1 MFASRAANADRVTL
15 YHRRMLLEI
24 RAVSPFFKNGF
35 LLGCERTR
43 DAVIVDPGDE
53 VAELIDIVRARD
65 LRVNA
70 ILLTHGH
77 VDHVAGVAKARAEL
91 DAPIYLHEEDAF
103 LYRTAVT
110 QAELFGMRIDAPPP
124 VDRFYDLQQPIG
136 FGNCAIRVHHVP
148 GHSPGSVC
156 LQLEGAEMDRTRLFV
171 GDTLFDGSIGRTDLP
186 GGSYDTLIRS
196 IKQVLLA
203 FEDES
208 EVYPGHGPATT
219 IGKERRTNPFLQ
231 G

>member
-1 MFASRAANADRVTL
+1 
-15 YHRRMLLEI
+15 MLLEI
-24 RAVSPFFKNGF
+24 RAVPPFFKNGF

-43 DAVIVDPGDE
+43 DAILIDPGDE
-53 VAELIDIVRARD
+53 VAELIDIARLRD
-65 LRVNA
+65 LHVSA

-77 VDHVAGVAKARAEL
+77 VDHVAGVAKAKAEFA
-91 DAPIYLHEEDAF
+91 APIYLHEDDVI
-103 LYRTAVT
+103 LYRTAVM
-110 QAELFGMRIDAPPP
+110 QAEFFGLHIDAPPP
-124 VDRFYDLQQPIG
+124 VDRFYDLAQPIA
-136 FGNCAIRVHHVP
+136 FGDLAIRVHHVP

-156 LQLEGAEMDRTRLFV
+156 LQVEGGEIDRTRLFV
-171 GDTLFDGSIGRTDLP
+171 GDTLFEGSIGRTDLP

-203 FEDES
+203 FGDET

-219 IGKERRTNPFLQ
+219 IGKERRTNSFLQ